1 MHDLGEH
8 PPRYLGKGRIMP
20 DYVQAIGRVLISA
33 VFIVFGYIQFTHIGT
48 YIANPAVIKVAA
60 MTGGMV
66 SPTVIAYLVA
76 AIDLF
81 GGILI
86 LVGYQTRWT
95 AIVLIVFVVLTLLLV
110 HTFWTMEG
118 PARAANQA
126 HFYKNLGLIGGLLF
140 LITLGSGRCSLDHRF
155 SKK

>member
-1 MHDLGEH
+1 
-8 PPRYLGKGRIMP
+8 MP
-20 DYVQAIGRVLISA
+20 DYTQAIGRVLLSA
-33 VFIVFGYIQFTHIGT
+33 VFIVFGYLQFTNIGN
-48 YIANPAVIKVAA
+48 YIANPAVVKVAA
-60 MTGGMV
+60 MTGGILT
-66 SPTVIAYLVA
+66 PTVLAYLVA

-95 AIVLIVFVVLTLLLV
+95 SIVLIAFVVLTLVFV

-126 HFYKNLGLIGGLLF
+126 HFYKNLALIGALLF
-140 LITLGSGRCSLDHRF
+140 LINAGAGSCSVDHRF
-155 SKK
+155 AKK

>member
-1 MHDLGEH
+1 
-8 PPRYLGKGRIMP
+8 MP

-33 VFIVFGYIQFTHIGT
+33 VFIVFGYIQFTHIGN
-48 YIANPAVIKVAA
+48 YIANPAVIKVAG
-60 MTGGMV
+60 MTGGIL
-66 SPTVIAYLVA
+66 SPAVIAYLVA
-76 AIDLF
+76 TIDLL

-86 LVGYQTRWT
+86 LFGYQTRWT

-126 HFYKNLGLIGGLLF
+126 HFYKNLALIGGLLL
-140 LITLGSGRCSLDHRF
+140 LIVQGPGRCSLDHRF
-155 SKK
+155 SKN

>member
-1 MHDLGEH
+1 
-8 PPRYLGKGRIMP
+8 MP

-33 VFIVFGYIQFTHIGT
+33 VFIVFGYIQFTHIGN
-48 YIANPAVIKVAA
+48 YIANPAVIKVAG
-60 MTGGMV
+60 MTSGIF

-76 AIDLF
+76 TIDLL

-86 LVGYQTRWT
+86 LLGYQTRWT

-118 PARAANQA
+118 AARAANQA
-126 HFYKNLGLIGGLLF
+126 HFYKNLALIGGLLF
-140 LITLGSGRCSLDHRF
+140 LIVQGPGRCSLDHRF
-155 SKK
+155 SKA

>member
-1 MHDLGEH
+1 
-8 PPRYLGKGRIMP
+8 MP

-33 VFIVFGYIQFTHIGT
+33 VFIVFGYIQFTHIGN
-48 YIANPAVIKVAA
+48 YVANPAVIRVAG
-60 MTGGMV
+60 MTGGIL
-66 SPTVIAYLVA
+66 SPAVIAYLVA
-76 AIDLF
+76 TIDLL

-86 LVGYQTRWT
+86 LFGYQTRWT

-126 HFYKNLGLIGGLLF
+126 HFYKNLALIGGLLF
-140 LITLGSGRCSLDHRF
+140 LIVQGPGRCSLDHRF
-155 SKK
+155 SRK